1 MQKAVLPFLMVSSFL
16 IGCGGPTESPDGKT
30 DVIAEPTWRRV
41 TESELDPLQRDQ
53 LRRAVAAQQEM
64 AHTMMAELTS
74 ELESG
79 GPTGAIVVCR
89 DMAPMIADAVST
101 EHGLAIGRTSA
112 RLRNPANTGP
122 EWVSMVVGEGFGE
135 QATFAG
141 PDGALGVTLPIR
153 TSAPCLACHGPSDG
167 LDPDVLAAL
176 ADNYPDDR
184 AVDFAEGDLRG
195 WFWIEVPAAAA
206 TSGS

>member
-1 MQKAVLPFLMVSSFL
+1 MKKAVLPLLVISSFL
-16 IGCGGPTESPDGKT
+16 FGCGGPAEPPVAET
-30 DVIAEPTWRRV
+30 DATAEPTWRRV

-53 LRRAVAAQQEM
+53 LQRAVAAQQEM

-79 GPTGAIVVCR
+79 GPAGAIVVCR
-89 DMAPMIADAVST
+89 DMAPMIAEAVST

-112 RLRNPANTGP
+112 RLRNPSNTGP
-122 EWVSMVVGEGFGE
+122 EWVSMVVDEGFDE

-141 PDGALGVTLPIR
+141 PDGELGVTLPIR

-167 LDPDVLAAL
+167 LDSDVQAAL
-176 ADNYPDDR
+176 SENYRDDR